1 MVTVADAVSVDVEV
15 GVGIDRQLQADDSGA
30 LGAYELRT
38 GGFGFG
44 CGAARFAGAPVMQL
58 PPSTVCVAST
68 TVVVENVEVPA
79 SVEVVV
85 KLVTVIVEVVV
96 VVL

>member
-1 MVTVADAVSVDVEV
+1 MVTVADAVSVDVVV

-44 CGAARFAGAPVMQL
+44 CGAARFAAAPVMQL

-68 TVVVENVEVPA
+68 TVDVETVTVPA
-79 SVEVVV
+79 SVEMVSKVVRV
-85 KLVTVIVEVVV
+85 SVEVVV
-96 VVL
+96 TVL